1 MNAFQIQAE
10 AALVSWDPSDA
21 NADAVRA
28 AFTAAGFEDVCPKGR
43 TEYEAL
49 KEAMATLKAKDQKI
63 ERHKSHEKNGCEI
76 MQVERDTEV
85 NEYAR
90 RRGARVV
97 DGEVVCD
104 PPLDWDDRRAVQARY
119 EGALAEVPS
128 RELSN
133 ALVSVVLSKLN
144 GQRLRERG
152 ALYFIPNESIPRWYL
167 LSDALQVAGNV
178 NLFAAE
184 IAMNERAAEWITASL
199 TRQILADCAQIQE
212 EVASLRTPDAIELR
226 KTRAMEMEL
235 KVARYRNIL
244 GKGLEDLEKATQDAQ
259 TAALIAAMKS
269 MQAVAA

>member
-1 MNAFQIQAE
+1 MNAFQIQVE
-10 AALVSWDPSDA
+10 AALVSWDPSDCDL
-21 NADAVRA
+21 DAVRA
-28 AFTAAGFEDVCPKGR
+28 AFTAAGFEDLCPKGR

-63 ERHKSHEKNGCEI
+63 ERHKAHEKNGCEI

-97 DGEVVCD
+97 DGQIVCD
-104 PPLDWDDRRAVQARY
+104 PPLEFAEQYTVQQQY
-119 EGALAEVPS
+119 EKSLAEVPS

-133 ALVSVVLSKLN
+133 ALVAVVLNKLN

-152 ALYFIPNESIPRWYL
+152 ALYFIPQESIPKWYL
-167 LSDALQVAGNV
+167 LSDLLDVGAGV
-178 NLFAAE
+178 KLFAAE
-184 IAMNERAAEWITASL
+184 TNINERTAEWVTASL
-199 TRQILADCAQIQE
+199 TKQILAECAKIQE
-212 EVASLRTPDAIELR
+212 EVASLSTPDAIELR

-235 KVARYRNIL
+235 KVARYKNIL
-244 GKGLEDLEKATQDAQ
+244 GKGLEDLERATQDAQ